1 MCPVLSRPL
10 FSSAK
15 AKEVRRKRQ
24 ETGLHG
30 GERTGCGAP
39 CGARGFPLLEAGE
52 SARNLGTCKGC
63 LSRFQAVEGDWA
75 AGRQG
80 IAAGPLNSSTTDL
93 GTYTLLPFLNEMMP
107 SGVF

>member
-1 MCPVLSRPL
+1 MRGRAASRSWRLGSQPGTWELAKVACP
-10 FSSAK
+10 
-15 AKEVRRKRQ
+15 
-24 ETGLHG
+24 
-30 GERTGCGAP
+30 
-39 CGARGFPLLEAGE
+39 
-52 SARNLGTCKGC
+52 
-63 LSRFQAVEGDWA
+63 FQAVEGDWA